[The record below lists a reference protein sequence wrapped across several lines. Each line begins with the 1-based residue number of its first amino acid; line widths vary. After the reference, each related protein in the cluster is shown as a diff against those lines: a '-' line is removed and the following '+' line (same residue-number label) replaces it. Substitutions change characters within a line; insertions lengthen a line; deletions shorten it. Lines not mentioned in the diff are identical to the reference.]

1 MPDKSVPSFDKLM
14 SGVNASKT
22 IEGTYHMPNSNV
34 FGGRLGDGGKSC
46 PKYGGAGGAG
56 FVGNGEDGF
65 SSGHQVFRTSNFIL
79 RQNAN

>member
-1 MPDKSVPSFDKLM
+1 MISNLAINHVSPSSVDKPM

-34 FGGRLGDGGKSC
+34 FGGRDGDGGKSC

-56 FVGNGEDGF
+56 FRANGEDGF
-65 SSGHQVFRTSNFIL
+65 SSGHQVFGT
-79 RQNAN
+79 